1 MPDGTMAAWKAAMC
15 TCKVCVSERIF
26 LRILALLV
34 A

>member
-1 MPDGTMAAWKAAMC
+1 MAWWLHAETAMC
-15 TCKVCVSERIF
+15 SGKVCVSERIF